1 MTIDDLH
8 KTLLMVF
15 SMALVRR
22 EYLVDVSH
30 VVNRALK
37 EGNRQYWTKG
47 YVLIRDEVKINSKSR
62 KFLKQGTIA
71 KDNHTKED
79 KTAIIKQM
87 SERSWTETRNDD
99 GS

>member
-1 MTIDDLH
+1 M
-8 KTLLMVF
+8 
-15 SMALVRR
+15 
-22 EYLVDVSH
+22 DVSH
-30 VVNRALK
+30 VVNRVLK

-47 YVLIRDEVKINSKSR
+47 YVLIRDEVKINSKSWIS
-62 KFLKQGTIA
+62 LKHGTKA
-71 KDNHTKED
+71 KDNHIKKD

>member
-1 MTIDDLH
+1 M
-8 KTLLMVF
+8 
-15 SMALVRR
+15 
-22 EYLVDVSH
+22 DVSH
-30 VVNRALK
+30 VVNRVLK

-62 KFLKQGTIA
+62 ISLKHGTKA

-99 GS
+99 GSRCFAQT

>member
-1 MTIDDLH
+1 M
-8 KTLLMVF
+8 
-15 SMALVRR
+15 
-22 EYLVDVSH
+22 DVSH
-30 VVNRALK
+30 VVNRLLK

-62 KFLKQGTIA
+62 IFLKQGTIA

>member
-1 MTIDDLH
+1 M
-8 KTLLMVF
+8 
-15 SMALVRR
+15 
-22 EYLVDVSH
+22 DVNH

-62 KFLKQGTIA
+62 IFLKQGTIT
-71 KDNHTKED
+71 KDNHAKED

>member
-1 MTIDDLH
+1 M
-8 KTLLMVF
+8 
-15 SMALVRR
+15 
-22 EYLVDVSH
+22 DVSH
-30 VVNRALK
+30 VVNRLLK

-62 KFLKQGTIA
+62 IFLKQGAKA
-71 KDNHTKED
+71 KDNHAKED

>member
-1 MTIDDLH
+1 M
-8 KTLLMVF
+8 
-15 SMALVRR
+15 
-22 EYLVDVSH
+22 DVSH
-30 VVNRALK
+30 VVNRVLK

-62 KFLKQGTIA
+62 IFLEQGAKA
-71 KDNHTKED
+71 KDKHTKED

>member
-1 MTIDDLH
+1 M
-8 KTLLMVF
+8 
-15 SMALVRR
+15 
-22 EYLVDVSH
+22 DVSH
-30 VVNRALK
+30 LVNRALK

-62 KFLKQGTIA
+62 KFLKQGTKA
-71 KDNHTKED
+71 KDNHAKED